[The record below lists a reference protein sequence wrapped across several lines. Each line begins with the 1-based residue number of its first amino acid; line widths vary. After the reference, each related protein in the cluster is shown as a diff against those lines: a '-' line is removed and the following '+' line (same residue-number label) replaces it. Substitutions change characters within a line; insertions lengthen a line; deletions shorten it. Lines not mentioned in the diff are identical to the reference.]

1 MAIATTSLRRGS
13 HIVLVLDYELTDDDS
28 ARAAFVQRV
37 VDYELIGDRS
47 ARLQPI
53 GLTSG

>member
-1 MAIATTSLRRGS
+1 M
-13 HIVLVLDYELTDDDS
+13 LVLDYELTDDDR